1 MNFQADLFT
10 GRFAY
15 SVPIAVAPAR
25 QGAEPK
31 IVLGYNSAAG
41 NGWCGVGW
49 TLDMGYIQRDTRHG
63 VPVLSG
69 STAPASQGLSAASV
83 NYSQQ
88 HGYKQGD
95 SLTLVGGTLQ
105 WGSPARFNVTQ
116 VDGGGRVVQLQL
128 CCIGSPIYFAYAT
141 VPPNL
146 VSFTGG
152 SLGNDGSAQANIAW
166 AGGSP
171 LFVTAVPVAHPYQPG
186 DLLQI
191 QGGVGFPA
199 TVRVVTVNAIGEPDQ
214 LQVVNSGCYSTLPPS
229 PNSPTGGSGS
239 GVQLNLSFGPGIP
252 SEYDDTIVVSKASV
266 NYPYAGYKVGDGLSL
281 VGGTAK
287 SGCNPYAFQVTQ
299 VVNGQIT
306 QLQLWEPIGSPY
318 ITYGPYAAFPNNPV
332 SFTGGSGNGAQ
343 ANITWTS
350 SGGYW
355 NATSWTVPPVAGSS
369 YQPNDPLQIQG
380 GVGTPAEVKV
390 LSVNAYGEPDQLQV
404 VNCGQY
410 STPPPNPNSPTG
422 GHGSGVQ
429 LNLTFL
435 GVSSG
440 YDDSKGFIS
449 SFGGASS
456 TLVQVGPTNQN
467 PIIYR
472 QQVDTSFLT
481 YEYFTNDYWEVIDK
495 SGNQFFFGE
504 GITNQMENP
513 KPGWTQGSGSST
525 WRWALD
531 RVVDANGNETFLNY
545 TLDNGMLYLTNI
557 LYNANLNSPAL
568 AASDEV
574 DFILTN
580 RPDTNFTYISNY
592 RLEMDKLLSEIDV
605 RAGGKNVRKYVLGYT
620 NSPSTLRSLLASV
633 TQYGSNFTTA
643 LPPITFGYQVESL
656 AFGPDINWPGVYSQG
671 DTGGSWNAIR
681 ATDGSD
687 DYVNMIDVD
696 GDGLPDRVMREY
708 SGPPYTN
715 YFAVQRN
722 TGSGFAPAAADQQWG
737 PLNSQGDQGYLW
749 NSPAAHSGG
758 GDNYYYAEFLDI
770 NGDGYPDRVMQAHT
784 GPYTNFVV
792 QYNTGI
798 EGNAGF
804 TSTNVWGP
812 ITNTEISIQEWL
824 SLRYLSSQIGLVD
837 LVDMNGDGLPD
848 WVNSLYN
855 SPFDRF
861 RVELNNGSGFSA
873 PVYWG
878 VLDSQGDSS
887 QGWNSL
893 SGQESSGNYCVLM
906 DINGDGL
913 PDRVMRDHSP
923 PYTNFIVQFNNGA
936 GFEPAQNWGPINTQ
950 GQSNNLTWG
959 EVVGTDNSTVWAQL
973 VDING
978 DGLPDRVM
986 RKYSGSYT
994 NWVVQL
1000 NTGSGFGP
1008 AINWGPLN
1016 SQNQTGYDWN
1026 SISASSSGA
1035 TYVDFFDINGD
1046 GLPDRIMR
1054 MPGSGPYDHFVVQ
1067 LNQGPFPDLLNVV
1080 SNGLGGNVQVSY
1092 IPSTT
1097 LNNRDKDWTTDPWA
1111 EGAKSLLPFNIWVV
1125 TNVVVNDGMGNSS
1138 TNSYA
1143 FKGGYYNVPEREFR
1157 GFSQCTET
1165 DPLGT
1170 KTTTYFHQSGG
1181 RDNSALGEYLDQGSE
1196 SKKGIPFRIEVV
1208 GSDGATNK
1216 ITLNKVEEVELNSS
1230 GWYFPY
1236 ISQAIEMTYEGLPS
1250 YRATA
1255 KQFTYD
1261 ANTENLLEEVDL
1273 GEVTSVVVNG
1283 QTFTDVGNDSVYT
1296 WMSYTN
1302 WGRPSDIK
1310 ITSDS
1315 AGNNRLRE
1323 TKLFY
1328 DSRGNLTGNQVW
1340 LDTAGSFITTT
1351 STLYDQYGNP
1361 YQATDAAGIT
1371 TYTTYDST
1379 YQQYPITQTTATFV
1393 NQFVYDIRSG
1403 LTVEAIDAKGLVAS
1417 NAFDVFYRSTATY
1430 ISTTA
1435 YGAPTLWKTKTSYS
1449 LGGIA
1454 SGISYNYVHK
1464 QANDA
1469 TDANGFETYAYLDGI
1484 GRTIQTRAE
1493 SETAGQFRVA
1503 NVVYDKRG
1511 NAYFQTLPYFSSGSG
1526 FTVISGNN
1534 YLGTLTEYDSL
1545 GRAYRVTPAVQGNFT
1560 SGSLTSTNLTWGDT
1574 GSPVGAVTT
1583 AFVDGNNPWAT
1594 VVTDSESKQKK
1605 AYRDAYGRTIQITE
1619 VTSAGNYNTTYGY
1632 DILGNLTN
1640 LTDNANNKTTMV
1652 YDSLGRKTAM
1662 TDPDMGTW
1670 TYGYDNA
1677 GRITQQID
1685 ARNNK
1690 LTFDYTDPLGRMV
1703 AKHIYNPGGTLA
1715 GTITYTYDVSD
1726 DPNYTVFKG
1735 QLYKVTDLQGYQR
1748 SSYDVRGRVVKTA
1761 RFLNVNSMEYVTQTT
1776 YDDADRLQTIAYPG
1790 NAATVQYT
1798 YDTAGNL
1805 VQVKS
1810 LAGTGTQEIFYTP
1823 QGFNALGQ
1831 LTGYTDGAGVVTA
1844 NTYYNNSKR
1853 LQRVWAYKGTT
1864 NLQDL
1869 TYTYDTVSDIK
1880 SISDGVYTS
1889 WASASINNIVYDD
1902 LYRVTSLYSTAYGGT
1917 KIYGY
1922 NSIGNI
1928 LTNQDFGLGF
1938 YQYGTRPH
1946 AVLNANGMAYGYD
1959 ACGNMTSRGNQTLT
1973 YDAENQ
1979 LIKVATTND
1988 TVMFGY
1994 NASGGR
2000 LWRSGTNGYSVWI
2013 GGIYEIN
2020 NGKVLCHVFAGG
2032 KRLAT
2037 FEPLCGGMWSKV
2049 FGEKNWYL
2057 ATTTTQKVLAWP
2069 FEKGRGQWSMLGGT
2083 WVAIFGVC
2091 LMAGRKVGRASRLP
2105 KRERSSR
2112 IFRTSIWRQFIT
2124 LVSISAF
2131 LWGMTPEAHAA
2142 SAYNPVFYY
2151 YHNDNLGSSNVL
2163 TDRTGQMVEHY
2174 EYATFG
2180 KTSYQ
2185 DNTSAY
2191 QVSNRYTGQIF
2202 DDETG
2207 LYYYGA
2213 RYYDP
2218 QLGRFIQ
2225 SDTIV
2230 PSAGAPQT
2238 LNRYSYCNN
2247 NPLNFTD
2254 PSGHSWFSSVIKSLG
2269 KMFSNPLTWVAA
2281 AIGFCIGGP
2290 EGAAIALEISA
2301 GITVISTTVA
2311 YVAGP
2316 QAGMIAGAVL
2326 SIAFACYGIAAGAG
2340 MLETQNVE
2348 AITTIV
2354 SSTLGIGSSAA
2365 GLAGDQGLS
2374 RDLGYASLGT
2384 SVLGAGNN
2392 IPLIG
2397 GMLGNGG
2404 EVLAGLVNT
2413 TLAVATFGISGTCDL
2428 GLLQLADG
2436 LETEWDILSR
2446 DAEATFAGI
2455 EGKIYVTLRASANL
2469 LTFGQIPALGEQWGG
2484 VATTDGGWKGFKG
2497 AFSDLENV
2505 LVPCYGN
2512 FNGSGWGIPNFGY
2525 DRSLII
2531 NQGDIAAF
2539 THDQHG
2545 DDWQWMADWYTT
2557 SPTAEW
2563 VGPIGAAYAL
2573 FGTGPFAL
2581 IGLGQRVFDSG
2592 KYPWNSVV
2600 RQ

>member
-1 MNFQADLFT
+1 MNDL
-10 GRFAY
+10 
-15 SVPIAVAPAR
+15 
-25 QGAEPK
+25 
-31 IVLGYNSAAG
+31 
-41 NGWCGVGW
+41 
-49 TLDMGYIQRDTRHG
+49 
-63 VPVLSG
+63 
-69 STAPASQGLSAASV
+69 
-83 NYSQQ
+83 
-88 HGYKQGD
+88 
-95 SLTLVGGTLQ
+95 LTMGGTVK
-105 WGSPARFNVTQ
+105 P
-116 VDGGGRVVQLQL
+116 
-128 CCIGSPIYFAYAT
+128 
-141 VPPNL
+141 
-146 VSFTGG
+146 
-152 SLGNDGSAQANIAW
+152 
-166 AGGSP
+166 
-171 LFVTAVPVAHPYQPG
+171 
-186 DLLQI
+186 
-191 QGGVGFPA
+191 
-199 TVRVVTVNAIGEPDQ
+199 
-214 LQVVNSGCYSTLPPS
+214 
-229 PNSPTGGSGS
+229 
-239 GVQLNLSFGPGIP
+239 
-252 SEYDDTIVVSKASV
+252 
-266 NYPYAGYKVGDGLSL
+266 
-281 VGGTAK
+281 
-287 SGCNPYAFQVTQ
+287 GCNPYVFQVTQ
-299 VVNGQIT
+299 VVSGQIT
-306 QLQLWEPIGSPY
+306 QLQLWEPIGSPH
-318 ITYGPYAAFPNNPV
+318 ITYGPYATFPNNPV
-332 SFTGGSGNGAQ
+332 SFTGGSGDGSAQ
-343 ANITWTS
+343 ANFTWTY

-355 NATSWTVPPVAGSS
+355 NATSWTVPPVASS
-369 YQPNDPLQIQG
+369 TYQPNDRLYIQG

-422 GHGSGVQ
+422 GSGSGVQ

-435 GVSSG
+435 GVPGG

-467 PIIYR
+467 PLIYR

-513 KPGWTQGSGSST
+513 KPDWTQGSGSST

-545 TLDNGMLYLTNI
+545 TLDHGMLYLTNI

-568 AASDEV
+568 AASHEV

-580 RPDTNFTYISNY
+580 RADTNFTYISNY
-592 RLEMDKLLSEIDV
+592 RVEMDKLLSEIDV
-605 RAGGKNVRKYVLGYT
+605 RAGGQNVRKYVLGYT

-633 TQYGSNFTTA
+633 TQYGSDFTTH

-656 AFGPDINWPGVYSQG
+656 TFGPDINWPGVYSQG

-722 TGSGFAPAAADQQWG
+722 TGSGFAPAVADYQWG

-749 NSPAAHSGG
+749 NSPVAHSGG

-792 QYNTGI
+792 QYNTGL
-798 EGNAGF
+798 EGNTGF

-812 ITNTEISIQEWL
+812 VTNTEISIQQWL
-824 SLRYLSSQIGLVD
+824 SLRYFSSQIGLVD

-848 WVNSLYN
+848 WVNSKYY

-861 RVELNNGSGFSA
+861 RIQLNNGSGFST

-906 DINGDGL
+906 DVNGDGL
-913 PDRVMRDHSP
+913 PDRVMRDYNP

-950 GQSNNLTWG
+950 GQSNNITWG
-959 EVVGTDNSTVWAQL
+959 EVVGTDNSTTWAQL

-1054 MPGSGPYDHFVVQ
+1054 TPSPGPYDHFVVQ

-1111 EGAKSLLPFNIWVV
+1111 EGAKSLLPFNVWVV

-1143 FKGGYYNVPEREFR
+1143 FKGGYYNAPEREFR
-1157 GFSQCTET
+1157 GFSQCSET

-1170 KTTTYFHQSGG
+1170 KTITYFHQSGG

-1208 GSDGATNK
+1208 GSNGLTNK

-1236 ISQAIEMTYEGLPS
+1236 ISQAIEMTYEGLSS
-1250 YRATA
+1250 YSATA

-1261 ANTENLLEEVDL
+1261 ANTENLIEEADL
-1273 GEVTSVVVNG
+1273 GEVANIIVNG
-1283 QTFTDVGNDSVYT
+1283 QTFTDGGNDSVYT

-1315 AGNNRLRE
+1315 AGNSSLRE

-1340 LDTAGSFITTT
+1340 LDTAGFITTT
-1351 STLYDQYGNP
+1351 STAYDQYGNP

-1379 YQQYPITQTTATFV
+1379 YQQYPITQTTATFA

-1417 NAFDVFYRSTATY
+1417 NSFDPFYRSTATY
-1430 ISTTA
+1430 ISTSA

-1449 LGGIA
+1449 LGGI
-1454 SGISYNYVHK
+1454 SGGVSYNYVHK

-1469 TDANGFETYAYLDGI
+1469 TDANGFETYTYFDGI
-1484 GRTIQTRAE
+1484 GRTIQSRTE

-1503 NVVYDKRG
+1503 NAVYDKRG

-1534 YLGTLTEYDSL
+1534 YLGTLTEYDSV

-1560 SGSLTSTNLTWGDT
+1560 SGSLTSTNLTGGDT

-1594 VVTDSESKQKK
+1594 VVTDSEGKVKK

-1640 LTDNANNKTTMV
+1640 VTDNANNKTSMS

-1670 TYGYDNA
+1670 GYQYDNA
-1677 GRITQQID
+1677 GRMTNQVD
-1685 ARNNK
+1685 ARGDK

-1703 AKHIYNPGGTLA
+1703 AKHIYNPSGTLV
-1715 GTITYTYDVSD
+1715 GTIAYTYDVSD
-1726 DPNYTVFKG
+1726 DQANYPCFKG

-1748 SSYDVRGRVVKTA
+1748 CGYDVRGRVVRTG
-1761 RFLNVNSMEYVTQTT
+1761 RFLSVNSMEYVTQTT
-1776 YDDADRLQTIAYPG
+1776 YDDADRVQTVIYPG
-1790 NAATVQYT
+1790 NAATIQYS

-1805 VQVKS
+1805 VRVKS

-1853 LQRVWAYKGTT
+1853 LQRVGAYKGTT

-1880 SISDGVYTS
+1880 SIVDGVYS
-1889 WASASINNIVYDD
+1889 GNQSASISSVSYDD
-1902 LYRVTSLYSTAYGGT
+1902 LYRVTSLYSTAYNGT

-1928 LTNQDFGLGF
+1928 LTNQDFGLGL
-1938 YQYGTRPH
+1938 YQYGSKPH
-1946 AVLNANGMAYGYD
+1946 
-1959 ACGNMTSRGNQTLT
+1959 
-1973 YDAENQ
+1973 
-1979 LIKVATTND
+1979 
-1988 TVMFGY
+1988 
-1994 NASGGR
+1994 
-2000 LWRSGTNGYSVWI
+2000 
-2013 GGIYEIN
+2013 
-2020 NGKVLCHVFAGG
+2020 
-2032 KRLAT
+2032 
-2037 FEPLCGGMWSKV
+2037 
-2049 FGEKNWYL
+2049 
-2057 ATTTTQKVLAWP
+2057 
-2069 FEKGRGQWSMLGGT
+2069 
-2083 WVAIFGVC
+2083 
-2091 LMAGRKVGRASRLP
+2091 
-2105 KRERSSR
+2105 
-2112 IFRTSIWRQFIT
+2112 
-2124 LVSISAF
+2124 
-2131 LWGMTPEAHAA
+2131 
-2142 SAYNPVFYY
+2142 
-2151 YHNDNLGSSNVL
+2151 
-2163 TDRTGQMVEHY
+2163 
-2174 EYATFG
+2174 
-2180 KTSYQ
+2180 
-2185 DNTSAY
+2185 
-2191 QVSNRYTGQIF
+2191 
-2202 DDETG
+2202 
-2207 LYYYGA
+2207 
-2213 RYYDP
+2213 
-2218 QLGRFIQ
+2218 
-2225 SDTIV
+2225 
-2230 PSAGAPQT
+2230 
-2238 LNRYSYCNN
+2238 
-2247 NPLNFTD
+2247 
-2254 PSGHSWFSSVIKSLG
+2254 
-2269 KMFSNPLTWVAA
+2269 
-2281 AIGFCIGGP
+2281 
-2290 EGAAIALEISA
+2290 
-2301 GITVISTTVA
+2301 
-2311 YVAGP
+2311 
-2316 QAGMIAGAVL
+2316 
-2326 SIAFACYGIAAGAG
+2326 
-2340 MLETQNVE
+2340 
-2348 AITTIV
+2348 
-2354 SSTLGIGSSAA
+2354 
-2365 GLAGDQGLS
+2365 AGDQ
-2374 RDLGYASLGT
+2374 RQRNDL
-2384 SVLGAGNN
+2384 
-2392 IPLIG
+2392 
-2397 GMLGNGG
+2397 
-2404 EVLAGLVNT
+2404 
-2413 TLAVATFGISGTCDL
+2413 
-2428 GLLQLADG
+2428 
-2436 LETEWDILSR
+2436 R
-2446 DAEATFAGI
+2446 
-2455 EGKIYVTLRASANL
+2455 LRHL
-2469 LTFGQIPALGEQWGG
+2469 W
-2484 VATTDGGWKGFKG
+2484 
-2497 AFSDLENV
+2497 
-2505 LVPCYGN
+2505 
-2512 FNGSGWGIPNFGY
+2512 
-2525 DRSLII
+2525 
-2531 NQGDIAAF
+2531 
-2539 THDQHG
+2539 
-2545 DDWQWMADWYTT
+2545 
-2557 SPTAEW
+2557 
-2563 VGPIGAAYAL
+2563 
-2573 FGTGPFAL
+2573 
-2581 IGLGQRVFDSG
+2581 
-2592 KYPWNSVV
+2592 
-2600 RQ
+2600 